1 MAFATLALTV
11 VVVQTLIGKLHFS
24 GDAWMVVCYVLTFW
38 CALAQGSQLEAGS
51 LPQVS
56 RPLSLFCL
64 SLLAAAIASVAIAL
78 LQWTAATSLGIWQAE
93 LPPGQRPFGNVAQP
107 NHLCTIAFL
116 GICAAGFLQ
125 NTRLIGPCGFWTAV
139 AWMAFGMVM
148 SGSRTG
154 WVQMACLLLFVFWV
168 GQRSGLK
175 VGRIGATALAL
186 TFAAAVLL
194 WPDINAWLLL
204 DRGRPLADTMSG
216 GTRIAHWLA
225 MLDAI
230 GREPWWGYGW
240 QQVSV
245 AQLRVADS
253 HPFIGEQIEHAHN
266 LVLDLLIWN
275 GVALGLTL
283 LALAL
288 AWYVSRLRAIKEG
301 RDAWLMLAITGLGAH
316 AMLEYPHT
324 YAYFLVPLG
333 LFIGAVDRLQ
343 AHAAMV
349 SIPVRMTRAIGLT
362 LACLLGFIGY
372 DYLQAE
378 QSFRLLRMESAQ
390 IGVSGLQTPPPKLLL
405 LNQLEAYQ
413 IFVHTE
419 ARPGMSPSEVDSM
432 RRTAERYANPPALF
446 RYALVAG
453 LNGQPETAALTLKR
467 LCRIHAKPRCQ
478 EGRDGWLALQRR
490 YPVLLTVALPD
501 VP

>member
-1 MAFATLALTV
+1 MAAWYTMAFMVAVAL
-11 VVVQTLIGKLHFS
+11 
-24 GDAWMVVCYVLTFW
+24 
-38 CALAQGSQLEAGS
+38 GSQPNTTSLNERSSPLE
-51 LPQVS
+51 L
-56 RPLSLFCL
+56 LCL
-64 SLLAAAIASVAIAL
+64 SLLLAGIASVAVAL
-78 LQWTAATSLGIWQAE
+78 IQWTGAASLGIWQAE

-116 GICAAGFLQ
+116 GICAAGLLRQ
-125 NTRLIGPCGFWTAV
+125 SHVIGRYGFWVAV
-139 AWMAFGMVM
+139 SWMALGMVM

-154 WVQMACLLLFVFWV
+154 WVQMACLLVLVMWAGNRCRLNISRV
-168 GQRSGLK
+168 
-175 VGRIGATALAL
+175 GATVLTLA
-186 TFAAAVLL
+186 FATAVLT

-216 GTRIAHWLA
+216 GTRLAHWLA

-230 GREPWWGYGW
+230 SREPLGGYGW

-253 HPFIGEQIEHAHN
+253 HPFVGEQIEHAHN
-266 LVLDLLIWN
+266 LVLDMLVWN
-275 GVALGLTL
+275 GIPLGLTL
-283 LALAL
+283 LALAVL
-288 AWYVSRLRAIKEG
+288 WYVSRMRALKEG
-301 RDAWLMLAITGLGAH
+301 RTAWLMLAITGLGAH

-333 LFIGAVDRLQ
+333 LFIGAVDRVQEQ
-343 AHAAMV
+343 ARMITV
-349 SIPVRMTRAIGLT
+349 PVYATRALGLT
-362 LACLLGFIGY
+362 LAVLLGFIGY

-378 QSFRLLRMESAQ
+378 QSFRTLRMESAK
-390 IGVSGLQTPPPKLLL
+390 IGASGLQTPPPHLLL

-413 IFVHTE
+413 TFVHTE
-419 ARPGMSPSEVDSM
+419 ARPGMSAETVETM
-432 RRTAERYANPPALF
+432 RRTAERYPTPPALF

-453 LNGQPETAALTLKR
+453 LNGQADTAALTLKR

-478 EGRDGWLALQRR
+478 EGRDGWIALQKQH
-490 YPVLLTVALPD
+490 PVLLTISPPE